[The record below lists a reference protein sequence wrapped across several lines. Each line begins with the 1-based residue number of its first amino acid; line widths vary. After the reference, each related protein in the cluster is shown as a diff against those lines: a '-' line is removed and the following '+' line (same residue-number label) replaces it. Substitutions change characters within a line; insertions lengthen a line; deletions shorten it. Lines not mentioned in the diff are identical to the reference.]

1 MNYIN
6 DLSASFRE
14 ILMESLL
21 AAAVDVKLFDLESIF
36 VGLGLM
42 QVKQSGTCRL
52 SQLFPMSTFALIELH
67 FICMMT
73 QQVNFEGL
81 SGSTQEFLL
90 SNVERHLAGMNI
102 FCTYNV
108 LWGLA
113 RMGVSVSH
121 IGSPLSCSI
130 LEKVVTV
137 LHTFL
142 PTQYGDVIWS
152 LGSIGFKKTDL
163 SPVMSDRLLAVLSRV
178 YGKLHVRAAAYTL
191 WGLSKMGFQWEEMKM
206 RTRSLA
212 GGREADPLSESVIKY
227 LRSRVA
233 SMKEHEYSVML
244 YSLGGL
250 RAQLDVDAAHALPS
264 YVTDKIH
271 HRATRV
277 SSFLTSR
284 SLASSLHGLGKCNVE
299 WMKLPVET
307 RDAWEEA
314 LLRPSASAP
323 QVISVTEAASSSR
336 GTDSGA
342 DRRGLAGM
350 RTVEFCQTLYG
361 LGLMRVSWQS
371 LKQGTR
377 EAIVREV
384 LQPGRIDSMDLHGVS
399 SGIWGL
405 AAMQCPLHE
414 IPAALLTSARTRLW
428 ATAVTSSAS
437 DTMEGEGE
445 RVIAGRDGD
454 NESETSLEEISEDLS
469 ISDTASMESEP
480 VARMGN
486 QWKQLTSVEG
496 TSLSFAM
503 SLEAMGRLGVVLS
516 ADELREISLRLHS
529 MAPHMSPDSIISC
542 TSGLSQLGALWSDL
556 TAQTRMTWVSALK
569 VPPEEIS
576 ATKRQGLAESLA
588 MMKAF

>member
-1 MNYIN
+1 
-6 DLSASFRE
+6 
-14 ILMESLL
+14 
-21 AAAVDVKLFDLESIF
+21 
-36 VGLGLM
+36 
-42 QVKQSGTCRL
+42 
-52 SQLFPMSTFALIELH
+52 
-67 FICMMT
+67 
-73 QQVNFEGL
+73 
-81 SGSTQEFLL
+81 
-90 SNVERHLAGMNI
+90 MNI

-113 RMGVSVSH
+113 RMGVKVSH

-130 LEKVVTV
+130 LEKVITV

-191 WGLSKMGFQWEEMKM
+191 WGLSKLGFQWDEMKM

-227 LRSRVA
+227 LRSRVN
-233 SMKEHEYSVML
+233 SMKEHEYSVLL

-250 RAQLDVDAAHALPS
+250 RAQLDGVSDHALPS
-264 YVTDKIH
+264 YVTDKIF

-284 SLASSLHGLGKCNVE
+284 SLANSLHGLGKCNVE
-299 WMKLPVET
+299 WMKLPVDT

-314 LLRPSASAP
+314 LLRPSAP
-323 QVISVTEAASSSR
+323 QVISVTESASSR
-336 GTDSGA
+336 GTDSGT

-361 LGLMRVSWQS
+361 LGQMRASWKS
-371 LKQGTR
+371 LKQSTR
-377 EAIVREV
+377 DAIVREV
-384 LQPGRIDSMDLHGVS
+384 LLPGRIDSMDLHGVS
-399 SGIWGL
+399 SSLWGL
-405 AAMQCPLHE
+405 AAMGCPLQE
-414 IPAALLTSARTRLW
+414 IPAAFINAARTRLW
-428 ATAVTSSAS
+428 ATAAISTSTSG
-437 DTMEGEGE
+437 DTMDTEGE
-445 RVIAGRDGD
+445 RAFAGLEGD
-454 NESETSLEEISEDLS
+454 TESVSSLEELLEDLS
-469 ISDTASMESEP
+469 ISDAASMERES
-480 VARMGN
+480 VARIGH

-496 TSLSFAM
+496 AGLSLAM

-516 ADELREISLRLHS
+516 ADELREISARLHS
-529 MAPHMSPDSIISC
+529 IAPHMSPDSIISC

-556 TAQTRMTWVSALK
+556 TAQTRVTWISTLN
-569 VPPEEIS
+569 VPTGEIS
-576 ATKRQGLAESLA
+576 AIKRQGLAESLGR
-588 MMKAF
+588 MKAF